1 MLAVILALK
10 LPTILILAWAFSRPE
25 EACRPGRRYWAVLAI
40 AVVHVLLALLSL
52 TGEKSSLSEMFV
64 AFPLIWSVL
73 FRDRILSQFSRPV
86 SVWWMATAICLLL
99 WFEETWVIVD
109 HGSPPWRHYVHY
121 FGFYFGMTAT
131 ILWLYGR
138 YRYTVLQTFVVGGLW
153 GVLIEQQFAG
163 PKMLASGAVV
173 QAIGFGLYIFP
184 VYGLYLAAPRLLFFG
199 EFSQSNRTSRWQGI
213 WLFLVIAVL
222 PLTTWLLWSA
232 ILQAFGFDRT
242 GVP

>member
-1 MLAVILALK
+1 MLAVVLALK

-25 EACRPGRRYWAVLAI
+25 ETIRPGRRYWAVLAI

-73 FRDRILSQFSRPV
+73 FRDRILGLFSRPV

-138 YRYTVLQTFVVGGLW
+138 YRYTVLQTFVAGGLW

-163 PKMLASGAVV
+163 PKMLVSGAVV

-199 EFSQSNRTSRWQGI
+199 EFNRSNRTSRWQGI